1 VIRLAHLVVL
11 VAGCWQLGELALA
24 AGRRLLEQAL
34 EQALDEATRDLGQG
48 GQP

>member
-1 VIRLAHLVVL
+1 MIRLAHLVVL

-24 AGRRLLEQAL
+24 AGRRVLEQV
-34 EQALDEATRDLGQG
+34 LDEATRDLGQG